1 MSRIAIGTTY
11 LPQEHIHFL
20 EEWILYYISSGVER
34 IYLYDNDGS
43 WGAKG
48 WGTFEEGKDKRGYDV
63 VSTLSRYTVDYKTI
77 HQEILDKY
85 SKYIVYRK
93 WQPED
98 RKNPGRITLDQQL
111 ACYTMSQQAKQDG
124 MDWLYIHDIDELFA
138 SKNGH
143 MLCDIIQVCERNDIK
158 CLAVSGNEYLSRYT
172 IANDITTL
180 REKHACDI
188 KSTTYRLFPKPKTIQ
203 SQYCKWICDLSTFR
217 PGGRGGRRSIH
228 FSYSK
233 GRKCNASSFGCSFN
247 HYRISDTNIQIF
259 HDHGERILYNMK
271 DGVRKRLFERTIK
284 DLKKTPNGFAPV
296 EVNNLQWFSDYMK
309 TQDQVVDK
317 YCK

>member
-20 EEWILYYISSGVER
+20 EEWLLYYINSGAER

-43 WGAKG
+43 WGSKG
-48 WGTFEEGKDKRGYDV
+48 WGTFEDGTDKRGYDV
-63 VSTLSRYTVDYKTI
+63 VSTLDKYTVDYKTI
-77 HQEILDKY
+77 HQEIIDKY

-98 RKNPGRITLDQQL
+98 RKKPGRITLDQPL

-124 MDWLYIHDIDELFA
+124 MDWLYIHDIDEFFA
-138 SKNGH
+138 SENNH
-143 MLCDIIQVCERNDIK
+143 LLSDIVNICERDNIASM
-158 CLAVSGNEYLSRYT
+158 AVSGSEYLSRYT
-172 IANDITTL
+172 DITGITTL
-180 REKHACDI
+180 RGKYACDI
-188 KSTTYRLFPKPKTIQ
+188 KHTTYKIFPKQKTLTRQ
-203 SQYCKWICDLSTFR
+203 FCKWISRLSTFD
-217 PGGRGGRRSIH
+217 PSNKKGRRSIH

-247 HYRISDTNIQIF
+247 HYRIPDKHLRSFRDS
-259 HDHGERILYNMK
+259 GEKILHNMRE
-271 DGVRKRLFERTIK
+271 GSRKRYFTRVVE
-284 DLKKTPNGFAPV
+284 DLIKTPGGYAPV

-309 TQDQVVDK
+309 TQDQVIDK